1 MSPHCASN
9 RCRSGRAPCPTPL
22 ECGLTPPDV
31 PPCEIGE
38 DESGPMER
46 LERWEAMGAG
56 IVKGVVAILILLLAL
71 FAVGELRDYR
81 AEVVKVQ
88 R

>member
-1 MSPHCASN
+1 
-9 RCRSGRAPCPTPL
+9 
-22 ECGLTPPDV
+22 
-31 PPCEIGE
+31 
-38 DESGPMER
+38 MER